1 MRAEETTSCLM
12 WVAKVLPPVQADPVE
27 AGGETTAFDESGLQ
41 VLHWLSDEDRWEPI
55 AWDDW
60 LAFLGDW
67 TPSVGPSGIS
77 MSVLLPSIGLT
88 GILGGIHYFVVCIHD
103 RGAVVNIIPHKYL
116 VESDGRVGA
125 DNFVAFSHDDREDYW
140 RVMCPEGA
148 SPVDAARLAELRNK
162 MIGAYDPPQS
172 SLTALRRALP
182 KPPKPGTLA
191 DRFFASAPQG

>member
-1 MRAEETTSCLM
+1 M
-12 WVAKVLPPVQADPVE
+12 
-27 AGGETTAFDESGLQ
+27 AFDESGLQ

-67 TPSVGPSGIS
+67 TPSVEPPGISMSGS
-77 MSVLLPSIGLT
+77 MSVLLPSVGLT

-116 VESDGRVGA
+116 VESGGRFGT
-125 DNFVAFSHDDREDYW
+125 DNSVAFNRDDRENYL
-140 RVMCPEGA
+140 RVMYTEGA
-148 SPVDAARLAELRNK
+148 SPADAARLAELRNK

-182 KPPKPGTLA
+182 KPPKPGSLA

>member
-1 MRAEETTSCLM
+1 M
-12 WVAKVLPPVQADPVE
+12 
-27 AGGETTAFDESGLQ
+27 AFDESGLQ

-67 TPSVGPSGIS
+67 MPSVGPSGIS
-77 MSVLLPSIGLT
+77 MSVLPSIGLT

-116 VESDGRVGA
+116 VEFDGQVEA
-125 DNFVAFSHDDREDYW
+125 DNFVGFSRDDREDYR
-140 RVMCPEGA
+140 RVMSAKGA
-148 SPVDAARLAELRNK
+148 SPADAARLTELRNK
-162 MIGAYDPPQS
+162 KIGAHDPPQS